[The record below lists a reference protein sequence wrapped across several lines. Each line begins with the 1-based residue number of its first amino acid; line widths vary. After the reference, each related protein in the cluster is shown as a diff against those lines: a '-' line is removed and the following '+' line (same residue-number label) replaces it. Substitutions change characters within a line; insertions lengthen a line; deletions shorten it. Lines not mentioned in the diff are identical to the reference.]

1 MCKQGM
7 VQGMVQSMVQGSEGS
22 RPGRTALPQVAA
34 HPGVFRRNRQLA
46 QRFPARVLGGCKAT
60 GLRKTARA
68 ATFMKPARPNE
79 GQANPWESLDPYAQ
93 LIRSLL
99 PRATNVAVFDRDGKL
114 RWSMHPVD
122 GPDLLELV
130 DDTLYAA
137 RTDTTSAGQMRLLGG
152 DVPLHVFWLRDDA
165 NRLIALVAIPFRRTV
180 AGARS
185 EPSDFT
191 FVHSLIRPALECLRR
206 ELLARTSI
214 ADLNTA
220 ITELD
225 RDLELLLA
233 DAAHIG
239 GPEGGA
245 DELGAIVQGTAEH
258 LRCAMAA
265 LLVPD
270 KGIAVL
276 RARQGLEPNGQL
288 LTRTHRQL
296 LAMAQMRSEPMIIN
310 RVVPSAA
317 IGLVP
322 YRILCCPVRQASGRT
337 IGALALFREQEGH
350 ELTERDARLTEV
362 IARRAAAII
371 DSQYDALSGL
381 GTRGALERRAVAVL
395 TAPQGASAV
404 EWSVLYMDVDQ
415 LHAVNDRFGM
425 HVGDSI
431 ITRLGE
437 LVRRKLPPGSLAA
450 RISGDRF
457 AALLPCGLE
466 ESARLAET
474 LRSGAELL
482 GVADAEAWVPVSVSI
497 GVTRVERGAREL
509 SHALTAAETAC
520 KAAKD
525 RGRNCVTLY
534 ETADSGIQRRFAE
547 INVAERL
554 RQAIAAERLR
564 LDAQLILPFAADPA
578 KPPHF
583 ELLLR
588 MIGEDGATLG
598 PDSFLSAANRCQLM
612 PAIDR
617 WVVERAIALLR
628 PHAALLQARPAVFA
642 INISGQT
649 LGDDDFADFLIGAVE
664 SSGLNPGAFCFD
676 LNESATILNIARAE
690 PLMRRLRR
698 IGCGVALDDFGIG
711 LSSLA
716 YLRQLPVTLLK
727 IDGSFVRDIL
737 RDSRS
742 EFMVKAIAQLAG
754 SMQLASVAEHVE
766 TEEIRARVATLGVDY
781 GEGFAIGRPE
791 PFADALVQVSLW
803 ATAAPAYRVA

>member
-1 MCKQGM
+1 M
-7 VQGMVQSMVQGSEGS
+7 
-22 RPGRTALPQVAA
+22 
-34 HPGVFRRNRQLA
+34 N
-46 QRFPARVLGGCKAT
+46 PAS
-60 GLRKTARA
+60 
-68 ATFMKPARPNE
+68 PNE
-79 GQANPWESLDPYAQ
+79 GQGGPWDSLEPYAQ

-114 RWSMHPVD
+114 RWSMDAVD
-122 GPDLLELV
+122 GPDLADLV

-137 RTDTTSAGQMRLLGG
+137 RTETPSDGQMRKLGG
-152 DVPLHVFWLRDDA
+152 DVPVYVFWLHDDTH
-165 NRLIALVAIPFRRTV
+165 RLLALVAIPFRRNA
-180 AGARS
+180 AGARV
-185 EPSDFT
+185 EPSDFS

-206 ELLARTSI
+206 ELSARASI
-214 ADLNTA
+214 SDLNTA
-220 ITELD
+220 IAELD
-225 RDLELLLA
+225 RDLQLLLA

-239 GPEGGA
+239 GPDSGS

-258 LRCAMAA
+258 LKCAMAA

-296 LAMAQMRSEPMIIN
+296 LAMASMRSEPMIIN

-337 IGALALFREQEGH
+337 IGALALFREQEGQ

-362 IARRAAAII
+362 IARRAAVII

-381 GTRGALERRAVAVL
+381 GTRGALERRAANL
-395 TAPQGASAV
+395 TGVQTTGGA
-404 EWSVLYMDVDQ
+404 EWSVLYLDVDQ
-415 LHAVNDRFGM
+415 LHTVNDRLGM
-425 HVGDSI
+425 HVGDSVI
-431 ITRLGE
+431 ARLGE
-437 LVRRKLPPGSLAA
+437 LVRRKLPAGSLAA

-457 AALLPCGLE
+457 AVLLPGGLDE
-466 ESARLAET
+466 AARVAEA

-482 GVADAEAWVPVSVSI
+482 GVADAEAWVPVSISVGI
-497 GVTRVERGAREL
+497 ARLEPGARDL
-509 SHALTAAETAC
+509 SNALNAAETAC

-525 RGRNCVTLY
+525 RGRNCVALY
-534 ETADSGIQRRFAE
+534 ESTDSGVRRRFAE

-554 RQAIAAERLR
+554 RQAIAADRLR

-588 MIGEDGATLG
+588 MIGEDGATIG

-612 PAIDR
+612 PSIDR
-617 WVVERAIALLR
+617 WVVERSIALLQ
-628 PHAALLQARPAVFA
+628 PHAALLQDRAAVFA
-642 INISGQT
+642 INISGQA
-649 LGDDDFADFLIGAVE
+649 LGDDDFGDFLIGAIE
-664 SSGLNPGAFCFD
+664 SSGLNPGVFCFD

-690 PLMRRLRR
+690 ALMRRLRR
-698 IGCGVALDDFGIG
+698 LGCGVALDDFGIG

-716 YLRQLPVTLLK
+716 YLRQLPMTLLK

-742 EFMVKAIAQLAG
+742 EFMVKAIAQLAS
-754 SMQLASVAEHVE
+754 SMGLATVAEHVE

-781 GEGFAIGRPE
+781 AEGFAIGRPE

-803 ATAAPAYRVA
+803 ATAAPAYRGAASEPRAA